1 MQRDS
6 KNHCEKC
13 DAFVSHSTRAVRF
26 NIGNDVAAYVTPK
39 QLYFGGKKFLCPAC
53 LIPKFSDI
61 ASDDI
66 CISGHTISN

>member
-6 KNHCEKC
+6 KNHGEKC
-13 DAFVSHSTRAVRF
+13 DAFVSHSGAARF
-26 NIGNDVAAYVTPK
+26 NVGNDVAADVTPK
-39 QLYFGGKKFLCPAC
+39 QLHPGGEKFLRPAG

-66 CISGHTISN
+66 CILGHIFCN